1 MRLWVS
7 SLLPQAGRF
16 ERFLGAPVDT
26 AAEHHAVAENPEV
39 RKPHLHRGLAD
50 SAAAGD
56 PNRND
61 DRVTGVDEVLRLD
74 AVVHEGLQHLLGR
87 PDETLGPVP
96 HARAGAGDTEPAG
109 VRQLCVIGEQR
120 SHALDISCRVQ
131 LVAAADGLDV
141 LLRHRPQYP
150 AVEADPGARSVA
162 FRAMEALEQPVAGIS
177 VVLPA
182 YNEETNVGE
191 AVGQALEVLPEIAE
205 DFEVIV
211 VDDGSGDGTAAVVEA
226 LVAEHHPNVRLL
238 RHDPNRG
245 YGAAIRSGFQHARF
259 DLVFYTDSDLQFDLS
274 ELAYFLPLMDTHDV
288 VIGFRVYRYD
298 TVLRSIL
305 SWVYNRLVTV
315 LFRVRVR
322 DVDCAYKMFSRE
334 ALDKLVIESDDF
346 FVDTEL
352 VARARKW
359 NFRIAQ
365 KGVRHYPRVSG
376 ETTVRA
382 SDIPRTL
389 RTIGRMWRRIY
400 FPSREQRRE
409 AELSRTTVVAR
420 EELPARAGEG

>member
-1 MRLWVS
+1 
-7 SLLPQAGRF
+7 
-16 ERFLGAPVDT
+16 
-26 AAEHHAVAENPEV
+26 
-39 RKPHLHRGLAD
+39 
-50 SAAAGD
+50 
-56 PNRND
+56 
-61 DRVTGVDEVLRLD
+61 
-74 AVVHEGLQHLLGR
+74 
-87 PDETLGPVP
+87 
-96 HARAGAGDTEPAG
+96 
-109 VRQLCVIGEQR
+109 
-120 SHALDISCRVQ
+120 
-131 LVAAADGLDV
+131 
-141 LLRHRPQYP
+141 
-150 AVEADPGARSVA
+150 
-162 FRAMEALEQPVAGIS
+162 MEALEQPVAGIS

-182 YNEETNVGE
+182 YNEETNVSE
-191 AVGQALEVLPEIAE
+191 AVGQALEVLPELAE

-226 LVAEHHPNVRLL
+226 LVAEHHPAVRLL
-238 RHDPNRG
+238 RHDHNRG

-274 ELAYFLPLMDTHDV
+274 ELAYFFPLMDTHDV

-334 ALDKLVIESDDF
+334 TLDKLVIESDDF

-365 KGVRHYPRVSG
+365 KGVRHYPRVAG